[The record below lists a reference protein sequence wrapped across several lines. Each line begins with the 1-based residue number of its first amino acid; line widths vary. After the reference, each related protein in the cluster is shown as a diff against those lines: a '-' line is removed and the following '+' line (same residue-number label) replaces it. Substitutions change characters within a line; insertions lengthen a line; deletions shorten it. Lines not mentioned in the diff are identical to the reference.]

1 MEMCKYIFKG
11 VLISFVTTLIC
22 LIILS
27 ALLTYTNLSEQII
40 NPTIIIVTGISIL
53 IGSSIGNIR
62 IRKNGLLNGALI
74 GGIYLI
80 FIYFVSSLLNWNF
93 KINLQSI
100 ILIVVG
106 IAFGILGGIIG
117 VNKKVSL

>member
-74 GGIYLI
+74 GGIYLL